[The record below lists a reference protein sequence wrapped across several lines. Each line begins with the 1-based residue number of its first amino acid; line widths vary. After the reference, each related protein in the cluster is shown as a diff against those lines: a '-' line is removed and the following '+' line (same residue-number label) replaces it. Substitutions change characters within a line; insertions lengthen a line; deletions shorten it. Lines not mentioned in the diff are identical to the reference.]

1 MSAKGK
7 SAAILTS
14 TYPPY
19 RGGMG
24 KVAETDAEQ
33 LSALGFDVTVYSP
46 GATPGRRGGVLV
58 RRLAAPI
65 RWGNGAFVPG
75 AATVPGRHDVTV
87 LHYPFF
93 GGAEPLAAW
102 RRLVRRGGKLVLTY
116 HMDVAGTG
124 ILKPLIAAHSRLVMP
139 SIVRLA
145 DRVLVTSLDYARS
158 SLVGPL
164 FAEEPGRFR
173 ELPPSVDVRRFSP
186 GPKSATLLARYRIAS
201 ASRVI
206 VFVGGLDRPHYFK
219 GVPHLLAALATR
231 ALEGVVAVIVG
242 DGDLRLSFEARAREL
257 GIADRVIFAG
267 AVSEDELADH
277 YRLGDVFAFPSVDR
291 SEAFGIAALEALS
304 CGVPAVASDLP
315 GVRTVVRDGD
325 TGLLAPPG
333 SASALAHRLREMLGD
348 ETARRAM
355 GEAGRRMALMEY
367 SEERRAERWKGI
379 LAELRLL

>member
-1 MSAKGK
+1 MPK
-7 SAAILTS
+7 SAAIITS

-24 KVAETDAEQ
+24 KVAETDATQ
-33 LSALGFDVTVYSP
+33 LAALGFDVTVYAP
-46 GATPGRRGGVLV
+46 GATPGRRGDVLV
-58 RRLAAPI
+58 RRLAAPL
-65 RWGNGAFVPG
+65 RRGNGAFVPG
-75 AATVPGRHDVTV
+75 AAAAPGRHDLTV

-102 RRLVRRGGKLVLTY
+102 RRLGGGRGGKLVLTY

-124 ILKPLIAAHSRLVMP
+124 ALKPFIAAHSRLVMP

-145 DRVLVTSLDYARS
+145 DRVLVTSFDYARS

-164 FAEEPGRFR
+164 FAAAPERFR
-173 ELPPSVDVRRFSP
+173 ELPPAVDVRRFSP
-186 GPKSATLLARYRIAS
+186 SAKSAVLLARYRIAP
-201 ASRVI
+201 ASRVV

-219 GVPHLLAALATR
+219 GVPHLLAALATS
-231 ALEGVVAVIVG
+231 LLDGVVAVIVG
-242 DGDLRLSFEARAREL
+242 DGDLRPSFETLAREL
-257 GIADRVIFAG
+257 GIAGRVVFAG
-267 AVSEDELADH
+267 AVPEDELADH

-315 GVRTVVRDGD
+315 GVRTVVRDGV
-325 TGLLAPPG
+325 TGLLTPPG
-333 SASALAHRLREMLGD
+333 SASALARRLSELLSD
-348 ETARRAM
+348 ENACRAM
-355 GEAGRRMALMEY
+355 GQAGRRMALAEY

-379 LAELRLL
+379 LSELHL